1 DVGDL
6 DLWTVTATVGAAIV
20 MRMAG
25 VTVGGTLTP
34 WLRIYSPAG
43 ALVGNSFNT
52 VAAEVAVTAATSG
65 TFLVVVGD
73 GTGGLT
79 GCGAYRLTLAKTG
92 DPVVVSPGDAG
103 GPTLFPATT
112 PFRSDVGDLDLWTV
126 T

>member
-1 DVGDL
+1 
-6 DLWTVTATVGAAIV
+6 
-20 MRMAG
+20 MAE

-65 TFLVVVGD
+65 TFVVVVGD

-79 GCGAYRLTLAKTG
+79 GSGGYRLTLAKTG
-92 DPVVVSPGDAG
+92 DPVVVSPGDEG
-103 GPTLFPATT
+103 GPMTNGAIQIGRAAGRELE
-112 PFRSDVGDLDLWTV
+112 
-126 T
+126 